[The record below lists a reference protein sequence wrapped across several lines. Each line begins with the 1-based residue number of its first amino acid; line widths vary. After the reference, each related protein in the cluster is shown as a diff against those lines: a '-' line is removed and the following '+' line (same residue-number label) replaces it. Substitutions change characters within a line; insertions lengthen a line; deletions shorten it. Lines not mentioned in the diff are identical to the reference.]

1 MKLSFSHAR
10 RILTEVP
17 RNAKLA
23 YCLLRDPRVPTAPK
37 AALLTA
43 LGLIVSPVDL
53 PAWIPVVGELDVLA
67 LGILAVKVFID
78 ACPDELQA
86 EHRAALERRESVW
99 DDDRRL
105 LVGTAR
111 RQVSRTVGSWRAR
124 LPKAG

>member
-10 RILTEVP
+10 RILVEVP
-17 RNAKLA
+17 RHAKLA
-23 YCLLRDPRVPTAPK
+23 YCLLRDPRVPAAPK

-43 LGLIVSPVDL
+43 LGLIVSPVDF

-78 ACPDELQA
+78 ACPAELQS

-105 LVGTAR
+105 LLGTAR